1 MTGSASKSDH
11 RARRLAGWAVLLG
24 GLVGALLS
32 LAIGDWS
39 RRTLFDEW
47 QRLAPREIGSERVAV
62 VLVDSLSLDA
72 VGPWPWPRYY
82 IARLTEEIAKQRPK
96 VIGYDVLFAEP
107 DALNPDNFAALY
119 PDELDPA
126 TAGRIRALPTMDA
139 VLADVFGRS
148 PVVLA
153 RVGTSHDGGDPAELM
168 VDPPVAGTPPSALPR
183 TRQVLA
189 SLPELDGV
197 ALGHALVNGPPDED
211 GIVRRVPLSLM
222 AGSHL
227 MPGFAVEL
235 ARVATDAPQL
245 VWRAGRLRLGDTLLP
260 ADAEGRLAIRM
271 GQFPERA
278 VFSAAEV
285 LGQTVR
291 PDAFADKVV
300 LVGLGAEGT
309 QDIVAT
315 PLATEIFG
323 VLVQAQAVDAMLDR
337 GWLARPAWTAWLEA
351 AAALAL
357 VVLILFAGG
366 ARRYWLLGVALGLA
380 VALPIASF
388 LLFDRANVLFDPVRP
403 LAVGSSAAVAMWITL
418 YALARAER
426 ARLAAAL
433 VEQRVAA
440 AEQEG
445 ELRAARRIQMG
456 MVPGPER
463 LAGLDPRVEIGAVL
477 RPAKSV
483 GGDFYDA
490 LTIAPGRLLFVIGD
504 VTGKGVPA
512 ALYMALSKAL
522 AKSVLGRSAGDL
534 GAAVAALNRDL
545 MGEAD
550 DEMGVTILAGVLDCA
565 SGELALVNAGHENP
579 LIVRGAGEVETLPLR
594 GGPPLCV
601 VDFPYAEERAR
612 LAPGDTLV
620 LITDGA
626 TEAQDA
632 SQSLFGLE
640 GVIAAL
646 RNQGEMPASTRSA
659 DLADRIRA
667 FEGETEPSDDLT
679 IMALRY
685 RGG

>member
-1 MTGSASKSDH
+1 MTGWSSSSDR
-11 RARRLAGWAVLLG
+11 RARRLAGWSVLLG

-32 LAIGDWS
+32 LAIGDWA
-39 RRTLFDEW
+39 RRMLFDEW
-47 QRLAPREIGSERVAV
+47 QRLAPREIAANRVAV

-82 IARLTEEIAKQRPK
+82 LARLTEEIARQRPK
-96 VIGYDVLFAEP
+96 AIGYDVLFAEP
-107 DALNPDNFAALY
+107 DALNPSNFTALY

-126 TAGRIRALPTMDA
+126 TAERIRALPTMDA
-139 VLADVFGRS
+139 ALAQVFGRS

-153 RVGTSHDGGDPAELM
+153 RVGTDHDGGDPAELL
-168 VDPPVAGTPPSALPR
+168 VDPPVGGTPPRALPR
-183 TRQVLA
+183 ARQVLA

-197 ALGHALVNGPPDED
+197 ALGHGLVNGPPDED
-211 GIVRRVPLSLM
+211 GIVRRVPLGLV
-222 AGSHL
+222 AGRQV
-227 MPGFAVEL
+227 MPGFAAEL
-235 ARVATDAPQL
+235 ARVAADAPQL
-245 VWRAGRLRLGDTLLP
+245 RWANGGLRLDETFLP

-271 GQFPERA
+271 GHFPERA

-285 LGQTVR
+285 LGQKVR
-291 PDAFADKVV
+291 PDAFIGKVV

-323 VLVQAQAVDAMLDR
+323 VLVQAQAVDAMLGR
-337 GWLARPAWTAWLEA
+337 GWLARPDWTGWLDA

-357 VVLILFAGG
+357 VVLILLAGG
-366 ARRYWLLGVALGLA
+366 TRRYWLLSVALAFA
-380 VALPIASF
+380 VSLPLASF

-403 LAVGSSAAVAMWITL
+403 LVVGASAAVAMWVTL

-426 ARLAAAL
+426 TRLATAL

-456 MVPGPER
+456 MVPGPQR
-463 LAGLDPRVEIGAVL
+463 LAGLDPAVEVGAVL

-522 AKSVLGRSAGDL
+522 AKSVLGRGAGDL
-534 GAAVAALNRDL
+534 GAAVSSLNREL
-545 MGEAD
+545 MDEAD

-579 LIVRGAGEVETLPLR
+579 LAVRVSGEVESLALH

-601 VDFPYAEERAR
+601 VDFPYAEERANVM
-612 LAPGDTLV
+612 AGDTLL

-632 SQSLFGLE
+632 TGSFFGLA
-640 GVIAAL
+640 GVVAAL
-646 RNQGEMPASTRSA
+646 RSQGAMPASERAA
-659 DLADRIRA
+659 DLADRIRS

-679 IMALRY
+679 ILALRY
-685 RGG
+685 RAG

>member
-1 MTGSASKSDH
+1 M
-11 RARRLAGWAVLLG
+11 VVG
-24 GLVGALLS
+24 GLIGLLIS
-32 LAIGDWS
+32 LATADWH

-47 QRLAPREIGSERVAV
+47 QRLAPRDISGEHVAV
-62 VLVDSLSLDA
+62 VLIDGPSIA
-72 VGPWPWPRYY
+72 TVGPWPWPRYY
-82 IARLTEEIAKQRPK
+82 MARLTEQIARHRPR
-96 VIGYDVLFAEP
+96 VIAFDMTFPEP
-107 DALNPDNFAALY
+107 DAFSPTIFASLY
-119 PDELDPA
+119 PEFS
-126 TAGRIRALPTMDA
+126 AGTVAGIQGLRDMD
-139 VLADVFGRS
+139 DVFAEVIGS
-148 PVVLA
+148 APVLLP
-153 RVGTSHDGGDPAELM
+153 RVAVNHDGGDPSQLL
-168 VDPPVAGTPPSALPR
+168 VDPEVAGTPPAR
-183 TRQVLA
+183 TLA
-189 SLPELDGV
+189 EPQILTSLAKLDDV
-197 ALGHALVNGPPDED
+197 ALAHAVINGPPDSD
-211 GIVRRVPLSLM
+211 GVVRRVPLTVV
-222 AGSHL
+222 AGSRA
-227 MPGFAVEL
+227 MPGLAAEL
-235 ARVATDAPQL
+235 ARIALGVEQMA
-245 VWRAGRLRLGDTLLP
+245 WRNGVLGIGNRALP
-260 ADAEGRLAIRM
+260 ADETGSLALRFGR
-271 GQFPERA
+271 FPD
-278 VFSAAEV
+278 SATYHADEV
-285 LGQTVR
+285 LAGKVDSART
-291 PDAFADKVV
+291 FADKVV
-300 LVGLGAEGT
+300 LIGLGADGT
-309 QDIVAT
+309 ADVVPT
-315 PLATEIFG
+315 PVNTHETG
-323 VLVQAQAVDAMLDR
+323 VFVQAQAIDAILER
-337 GWLARPAWTAWLEA
+337 GWLARPPWTAWLEA
-351 AAALAL
+351 GAALAL

-366 ARRYWLLGVALGLA
+366 TRRYWLLGVALALA
-380 VALPIASF
+380 LALPLASF
-388 LLFDRANVLFDPVRP
+388 LLFDQANVLFDPVRP
-403 LAVGSSAAVAMWITL
+403 LVIGASAAVAMWVTL

-426 ARLAAAL
+426 SRLAAAL

-445 ELRAARRIQMG
+445 ELNAARRIQMG

-579 LIVRGAGEVETLPLR
+579 LLVRTNDGVESLALR

-601 VDFPYAEERAR
+601 VDFPYAEESAQ
-612 LAPGDTLV
+612 LGPDDTLV

-632 SQSLFGLE
+632 AQSLFGLD

-646 RNQGEMPASTRSA
+646 GEEGAMPATERA
-659 DLADRIRA
+659 VDLADRIRA

-679 IMALRY
+679 ILVLRY